1 MYQACFMIVSDNMKT
16 IKFTLTTYLTY
27 YDKKEQLEVEL
38 EDEMAA
44 QLEAFANCKK
54 VSDEELQEGLADVYE
69 EIDYEAY
76 NRARELLIIDG
87 FKNNRECFV
96 LNEAKMQ
103 EMYEESDFEGGYEE
117 WLEEEEKRVS
127 QMDTSEYA
135 EYLEDV
141 YGVECENIGEAYTF
155 SYTPES

>member
-1 MYQACFMIVSDNMKT
+1 
-16 IKFTLTTYLTY
+16 
-27 YDKKEQLEVEL
+27 
-38 EDEMAA
+38 MAA

-54 VSDEELQEGLADVYE
+54 GSDEELQEGLPDVHE

-87 FKNNRECFV
+87 YKNCIEFFV
-96 LNEAKMQ
+96 VNETKLQ
-103 EMYEESDFEGGYEE
+103 GMYEESDFEGGYEE
-117 WLEEEEKRVS
+117 WLEEDEKRVS

>member
-27 YDKKEQLEVEL
+27 YDKKELLEVEL

-54 VSDEELQEGLADVYE
+54 VSDEELQEGLPDVHE

-87 FKNNRECFV
+87 YKNCRECFV
-96 LNEAKMQ
+96 VNETKLQ
-103 EMYEESDFEGGYEE
+103 GMYEESDFEGGYEE

>member
-54 VSDEELQEGLADVYE
+54 VSDEELQEGLPDVHE

-76 NRARELLIIDG
+76 NRARELL
-87 FKNNRECFV
+87 RV
-96 LNEAKMQ
+96 LFP
-103 EMYEESDFEGGYEE
+103 YI
-117 WLEEEEKRVS
+117 
-127 QMDTSEYA
+127 TSRTKA
-135 EYLEDV
+135 CL
-141 YGVECENIGEAYTF
+141 
-155 SYTPES
+155 

>member
-1 MYQACFMIVSDNMKT
+1 M
-16 IKFTLTTYLTY
+16 
-27 YDKKEQLEVEL
+27 

-54 VSDEELQEGLADVYE
+54 VSDEELQEGLPDVHE

-87 FKNNRECFV
+87 YKNCRECFV
-96 LNEAKMQ
+96 VNETKLQ
-103 EMYEESDFEGGYEE
+103 GMYEESDFEGGYEE